1 MNTLLI
7 MKQTALITGATSGIG
22 EVIAKHLVQK
32 GYTLIVLGRS
42 KHKLDALKKS
52 LLSINSNA
60 QIDLFE
66 CDLSSFASVQQA
78 CSNVNTS
85 YQSIDLLILNAGL
98 WNFKFVET
106 IDKIEETLQVNLLA
120 PIYMFNA
127 FRSKLIK
134 GESSRVLFTSSGLH
148 QGEINFS
155 DLEFRKKFSGFKAYR
170 QSKLGLILITRWLAK
185 QSEYSKIAFF
195 SIHPG
200 MVNTKLGRNA
210 GWLSRNIFKLF
221 GKSPEKGART
231 HLYLIEENLSK
242 LSSGDYYANSK
253 LARTHAY
260 SYDMKIAERLWQ
272 EVNTKMPKLSE

>member
-1 MNTLLI
+1 

-22 EVIAKHLVQK
+22 EVIAKHLVRK
-32 GYTLIVLGRS
+32 GYVLIVLGRS
-42 KHKLDALKKS
+42 KHKLEDLKKN
-52 LLSINSNA
+52 LLSITTSA
-60 QIDLFE
+60 QVDMFE
-66 CDLSSFASVQQA
+66 CDLSSFASIQHA
-78 CSNVNTS
+78 CSKIDSS
-85 YQSIDLLILNAGL
+85 YQTLDLLILNAGL
-98 WNFKFVET
+98 WNFTFVET
-106 IDKIEETLQVNLLA
+106 SDKIEETLQVNLLA
-120 PIYMFNA
+120 PIYIFNA
-127 FRSKLIK
+127 LKSKLSNV
-134 GESSRVLFTSSGLH
+134 ESSRVLFTSSGLH
-148 QGEINFS
+148 QGKINFE
-155 DLEFRKKFSGFKAYR
+155 DIEYRQNFSGFKAYR

-231 HLYLIEENLSK
+231 HIFLIEEDLSK

-260 SYDMKIAERLWQ
+260 SYDMGIAERLWQ
-272 EVNTKMPKLSE
+272 EVNTKMPKLSN